1 MATIRKRGGYY
12 QVQIRR
18 KDYPDQTKSFTSK
31 APAAAWARRV
41 EMSMDNGSWIDTRG
55 TRLTLIDGII
65 DNLIH
70 SFERFGLEVA
80 APKMSSLNQL
90 KKYFE
95 GWSIHD
101 LTVEDILDFAAHR
114 RRTVGPSTLQ
124 KQMTYLQQAIRVS
137 RVKVEEDVTGIAI
150 KELVDRK
157 IIMGSVHRDRR
168 LKPGEYNRIKEAAG
182 NHKWIMLAVDIAI
195 ESGMRQGEIHALR
208 HTDIDLN
215 KNLITLWRKDK
226 KSIGGKK
233 KAVIPLFKG
242 VREVLLRG
250 QDYFGKADTLFRVKN
265 CGSISDKFAKLC
277 KDAGIEDLTFHD
289 LRHEAISRMFEV
301 KKMTL
306 EQVKVV
312 SGHSS
317 LDQLSRYVNLRAED
331 LVDF

>member
-1 MATIRKRGGYY
+1 MATLRRRGNSWQATIKRKGHPL
-12 QVQIRR
+12 QI
-18 KDYPDQTKSFTSK
+18 KTFASK
-31 APAAAWARRV
+31 ASAAAWARRI

-55 TRLTLIDGII
+55 ARLTLIDGII
-65 DNLIH
+65 DNLIY

-80 APKMSSLNQL
+80 APKMSALNQL

-101 LTVEDILDFAAHR
+101 LTVDDVLDFAAHR
-114 RRTVGPSTLQ
+114 RRTVSPSTLQ
-124 KQMTYLQQAIRVS
+124 KQMAYLQQAIRTS
-137 RVKVEEDVTGIAI
+137 RVKLEEDVTGIAI
-150 KELVDRK
+150 KELVERK

-168 LKPGEYNRIKEAAG
+168 LEPGEYERLKAAAK

-195 ESGMRQGEIHALR
+195 ESSMRQGEIHALT
-208 HTDIDLN
+208 HSDIDLN

-226 KSIGGKK
+226 KAIGGKK

-250 QDYFGKADTLFRVKN
+250 QDYFGKAETLFNLKN
-265 CGSISDKFAKLC
+265 SGSISDKFANLC
-277 KDAGIEDLTFHD
+277 NDAGIKGLTFHD

-301 KKMTL
+301 KNMTL
-306 EQVKVV
+306 EQVIVV

-331 LVDF
+331 LIDF